1 MICDECK
8 KNEATIHLTNILNG
22 KKTERHLCGDCAGK
36 HNIQNFGVT
45 EFPGFMNM
53 GGSMFDNDFFTNDFF
68 TNAIYPEGVL
78 QRRHEQHCPQCGM
91 TFDEFNR
98 NGRFG
103 CDECY
108 SAFASEIA
116 PLVKRLQGSL
126 NYEGRVPG
134 RGNGVFRTKHQIKRL
149 RQDLQKA
156 VAEEQFEEAARL
168 RDEIKTLEQ
177 QLGTQQ

>member
-1 MICDECK
+1 MS
-8 KNEATIHLTNILNG
+8 
-22 KKTERHLCGDCAGK
+22 ERLFHHHK
-36 HNIQNFGVT
+36 Q
-45 EFPGFMNM
+45 
-53 GGSMFDNDFFTNDFF
+53 
-68 TNAIYPEGVL
+68 
-78 QRRHEQHCPQCGM
+78 QQHCPQCGM
-91 TFDEFNR
+91 TFDDFNR

-108 SAFASEIA
+108 TAFASEIA

-156 VAEEQFEEAARL
+156 VLMKDQVLSLPVFRL
-168 RDEIKTLEQ
+168 MPALR
-177 QLGTQQ
+177 